1 MSQTS
6 HPPFTFVATSDFA
19 GLLRGKAVPASAFAR
34 RCVGGIGWTPT
45 NVQITCF
52 DTIAET
58 PYGSFGD
65 IALHGDPATR
75 VLSRLPDGETLDFCL
90 ADITDLDGAAWEC
103 CSRSMLRMAAARLL
117 DETGLEVRASFEHE
131 FMFLAPGDTQSFSVA
146 GFAERLGFM
155 RALMTALDGTGIT
168 PDSFLREYGP
178 GQMEVTIPPASALRA
193 ADEAAL
199 LRGITRA
206 VGRAMGQPLT
216 FSPLVA
222 PDIVGNG
229 VHVHMSLWD
238 ADGRPVTYAP
248 AGQHGLSP
256 VAGSFVAGILSH
268 MSALTAITAP
278 SAISAHRLT
287 PHRWSAAFNNL
298 AVQDREAAIRI
309 CPLLATEESDRARQF
324 NFEYRAADAAASP
337 HLTLAALI
345 EAGLTG
351 IRAGLAAPEAT
362 TEDLSLLSPDVLTAR
377 GLQRL
382 PESLEAALA
391 ALETDAPLRAAFPP
405 RAIEIYLAHKR
416 AEATHAAA
424 MTADARFSA
433 YAAIY

>member
-1 MSQTS
+1 MSQTD
-6 HPPFTFVATSDFA
+6 HPPFTFVGTSDFA
-19 GLLRGKAVPASAFAR
+19 GLLRGKAVPASDFAR

-45 NVQITCF
+45 NIQITCF

-65 IALHGDPATR
+65 IVLRGDPATR
-75 VLSRLPDGETLDFCL
+75 ALCRLPDGETLDMAL
-90 ADITDLDGAAWEC
+90 GDISDLDGVPWEC
-103 CSRSMLRMAAARLL
+103 CARSMLRTAATRLL
-117 DETGLEVRASFEHE
+117 AETGMEVRASFEHE
-131 FMFLAPGDTQSFSVA
+131 FMFLAPGGTRAFSLA

-155 RALMTALDGTGIT
+155 RALMTALDGTGIN

-178 GQMEVTIPPASALRA
+178 GQMEVTIPPASALTA
-193 ADEAAL
+193 ADQAVI
-199 LRGITRA
+199 LREVTRA
-206 VGRAMGQPLT
+206 VGRAMGLPLT

-238 ADGRPVTYAP
+238 AEGRPVTHAP
-248 AGQHGLSP
+248 DGQHGLTP
-256 VAGSFVAGILSH
+256 TAGSFIAGILSH
-268 MSALTAITAP
+268 MGALTAITAP
-278 SAISAHRLT
+278 SAISAARLT
-287 PHRWSAAFNNL
+287 PHRWSAAYNNL

-309 CPLLATEESDRARQF
+309 CPLMATEPQARARQF

-337 HLTLAALI
+337 HLALAALI

-351 IRAGLAAPEAT
+351 IRAGLPIPQAT
-362 TEDLSLLSPDVLTAR
+362 SEDLSLLSPAVLAAR

-382 PESLEAALA
+382 PESQAAALA
-391 ALETDAPLRAAFPP
+391 ALEADTALRAAFPP
-405 RAIEIYLAHKR
+405 RAIDIYLAHKR

-424 MTADARFSA
+424 MTGDARFSA
-433 YAAIY
+433 YAGIY